1 MSKDLISRKAL
12 QKAFADECIGECSL
26 CDHARHK
33 PEGCALIDDAP
44 AVDVEPVRHMDGE
57 AKENERTDRA
67 G

>member
-1 MSKDLISRKAL
+1 MNKDLISRKAL

-44 AVDVEPVRHMDGE
+44 AVEVEPVRSTDDE
-57 AKENERTDRA
+57 AVREE
-67 G
+67 